1 MGLQR
6 SVFSW
11 IVFYIYISV
20 IPPVM
25 IQFTARGV
33 NLLSVAQVREF
44 LEMGRLLGTGLLF
57 FIIIFLTSVKKH
69 SGEQ

>member
-44 LEMGRLLGTGLLF
+44 LEMGRLLGTGFLF
-57 FIIIFLTSVKKH
+57 FIIFFLTSVKKH